1 VLVNPYEVTVAYS
14 TSDAEIA
21 AVNETTGAVTI
32 GEKEG
37 TATITASFEGDETY
51 KAATASYTITVK
63 AVVGTDKYELVTDAT
78 TLKAG
83 DEILIAYVDDEG
95 ATATVMGEQKSN
107 NRAGVEAT
115 LNADMTITPT
125 DAQVIKLE
133 GETDAWY
140 FNVGDGYL
148 YAAGNDKNY
157 LKTEVEADDNDNA
170 KAKIAIAKNETT
182 EAVEATIQFQGSNTR
197 NLMRFNP
204 NNGSPIFA
212 CYSSTSG
219 TGSLPQLYRKVA
231 ESENK
236 KGDVN
241 NDGSV
246 TIADVTTLVNII
258 LGKND
263 NYNSEVADVNEDGSI
278 TIADVTTLVNIILG
292 RAN

>member
-1 VLVNPYEVTVAYS
+1 
-14 TSDAEIA
+14 
-21 AVNETTGAVTI
+21 
-32 GEKEG
+32 
-37 TATITASFEGDETY
+37 
-51 KAATASYTITVK
+51 
-63 AVVGTDKYELVTDAT
+63 
-78 TLKAG
+78 
-83 DEILIAYVDDEG
+83 
-95 ATATVMGEQKSN
+95 
-107 NRAGVEAT
+107 
-115 LNADMTITPT
+115 MTITPNS
-125 DAQVIKLE
+125 DAKVITLE
-133 GETDAWY
+133 GETNAWY

-148 YAAGNDKNY
+148 YAASNDKNY
-157 LKTEVEADDNDNA
+157 LKTETEADDNA
-170 KAKIAIAKNETT
+170 KATIAIAKNETT
-182 EAVEATIQFQGSNTR
+182 EAVEATIQFQGSYTR